1 MQRTDAPRKAAA
13 LPAYT
18 AVGTPGYFQDTEPTG
33 GTEVSA
39 EFLNQ
44 IQEELCNVIEA
55 AGLTLDKADD
65 TQLSA
70 AIALGVAALISA
82 AADTGSVSTTH
93 RRAVIAG
100 QGQATG
106 DKAVALACGQAG
118 GFPTIVS
125 GTAAVAAASYGA
137 LVSGDYSAMLAAFYG
152 VVSGDHSVLIASA
165 PGGYTL
171 ATDDTLAGAAGGA
184 LTWAVHSDTG
194 DAEFTGR
201 VEADEVELPVGSN
214 ETACILTEAVAGTT
228 ADGASISK
236 TESNSKIAADSIV
249 LWSFDF
255 SGTGG
260 YMSQGEALVTSGQVI
275 FRIVNGSGATISAG
289 TWTISYVI
297 INPA

>member
-118 GFPTIVS
+118 VFPTIVS

-194 DAEFTGR
+194 DAEFTG
-201 VEADEVELPVGSN
+201 AVGCASVAA
-214 ETACILTEAVAGTT
+214 TGAVAGATVTASTSFTAGAGGGAGGVTITATGDVMCDTVTIASDDRYQVGAATGIGTNTT
-228 ADGASISK
+228 PITQTFDSDG
-236 TESNSKIAADSIV
+236 
-249 LWSFDF
+249 
-255 SGTGG
+255 SGTMKTMMIIGG
-260 YMSQGEALVTSGQVI
+260 
-275 FRIVNGSGATISAG
+275 
-289 TWTISYVI
+289 I
-297 INPA
+297 ITGIA